1 MSQILPMSRVTANTI
16 MEALEGRRLLA
27 AVGLPRPDHIVVV
40 VEENHSFD
48 SIIGSKA
55 APYINAL
62 AREGALFTRSFALT
76 HPSQPN
82 YIALFSGSTQGVAD
96 DAGPYTFT
104 APNLGGELIGAGYT
118 FAGYSENLPYAG
130 YTGLKTNGYSRKHN
144 PWADFTDVP

>member
-1 MSQILPMSRVTANTI
+1 MSANQPMSRAAAAGTTTI

-96 DAGPYTFT
+96 D
-104 APNLGGELIGAGYT
+104 
-118 FAGYSENLPYAG
+118 
-130 YTGLKTNGYSRKHN
+130 
-144 PWADFTDVP
+144 